1 MASGT
6 INIPQY
12 NSPTRL
18 TNITGVADVTIAENR
33 TYRIG
38 KLVVVSIRFTLTATA
53 NANSAII
60 QGLPQPAS
68 SLSASSA
75 IVALACNRA
84 GVPFAMV
91 GSGEIMPT
99 VNATAQMY
107 VVSGCYISV

>member
-12 NSPTRL
+12 NNPARL
-18 TNITGVADVTIAENR
+18 TNITGTANVTIEENR
-33 TYRIG
+33 SYRIG
-38 KLVVVSIRFTLTATA
+38 KLVVVTVRFTLTAA
-53 NANSAII
+53 VSANSTVI

-68 SLSASSA
+68 SLSTSSA
-75 IVALACNRA
+75 IVALACNQD

-91 GSGEIMPT
+91 GSGQVVPT

-107 VVSGCYISV
+107 VVSGSYISV

>member
-12 NSPTRL
+12 NNPTRL
-18 TNITGVADVTIAENR
+18 TNITGTANVTIEENR
-33 TYRIG
+33 SYRIG
-38 KLVVVSIRFTLTATA
+38 KLVVVTIRFTLTASMG
-53 NANSAII
+53 ANSTVI

-68 SLSASSA
+68 SLSTASA
-75 IVALACNRA
+75 IVALSCNRE

-91 GSGEIMPT
+91 GSGQIVPT

-107 VVSGCYISV
+107 VVTGCYISV